1 MTQRGGDVD
10 EDRPPARQARWLTPI
25 RLNGLVATL
34 FVIGSSCFVLG
45 SVPAYLDAVGTT
57 VDGVTYFVGSI
68 FFTSA
73 SLGQLLQ
80 AQTPEMTGV
89 DEQGQHRR
97 TRVRWFAWLPHDRNW
112 LAAASQFP
120 GTVFFNV
127 STFAALA
134 DYASFQ
140 DEDQQVWRPDFF
152 GSTLFLVASF
162 FALLA
167 LEQRGL
173 RRQLRTLPGQIA
185 WLNMLGSVFFMV
197 SAFAAFVLPSGQ
209 LVDDALAVGGTL
221 FGAVCFLVGAALM
234 FPAWRH
240 EVRAATPAG
249 GHG

>member
-1 MTQRGGDVD
+1 M
-10 EDRPPARQARWLTPI
+10 
-25 RLNGLVATL
+25 
-34 FVIGSSCFVLG
+34 IGSACFVLG

-89 DEQGQHRR
+89 DEQGQHRP
-97 TRVRWFAWLPHDRNW
+97 TRVRWRAWLPHDRNW

-120 GTVFFNV
+120 GTLFFNV

-134 DYASFQ
+134 DYTSFQ
-140 DEDQQVWRPDFF
+140 DVDQQVWRPDFF
-152 GSTLFLVASF
+152 GSTLFLVASA

-167 LEQRGL
+167 LEQHGL
-173 RRQLRTLPGQIA
+173 RQQLRTLPGQIA
-185 WLNMLGSVFFMV
+185 WINMLGSILFML
-197 SAFAAFVLPSGQ
+197 SAIAAFVLPSGVP
-209 LVDDALAVGGTL
+209 VDDALAVGGTL

-240 EVRAATPAG
+240 EVRSATTG
-249 GHG
+249 GDRP